1 MYYNVGIVAVNSE
14 VVGLVPGA
22 NPTIGSYNASAVKIY
37 NASAVKIY
45 NAASSLVRFE
55 NKKLLVKKAPSKLRS
70 RRIDYWSQPYKT
82 PAL

>member
-1 MYYNVGIVAVNSE
+1 MYYNVGVVAVNSE

-22 NPTIGSYNASAVKIY
+22 NPTIGSY

>member
-22 NPTIGSYNASAVKIY
+22 NPTIGSY